1 MGEKKAIKEQK
12 IIENVLKSELDFIT
26 YVDADTGIY
35 HTIIT
40 NEETDVTPPTYG
52 DYAEVNEVTIPKFVH
67 PDDQEE
73 CAKALLL
80 SNIVEELSGKD
91 HIVVPYRLL
100 CDSSY
105 RRKELSIYYHGG
117 DRKTIVMVR
126 RDVTDSYEE
135 EQRQNERLYYAL
147 MDARHANQEK
157 NEFLER
163 MSHEIRTP
171 MNSIIGLSYLTKEY
185 ADNDKQVLENLDKI
199 NKSAHFLLSFID
211 DILNLSQIESG
222 NVAMVQ
228 QDVEFENFLADI
240 ARKVQKWA
248 KPKQITFA
256 MERRGAF
263 DREYSFDGEK
273 LGKALLNMLENAI
286 KYTRQEGR
294 VDFIVERLYD
304 SDGEATIRFEIRDNG
319 VGIEESFL
327 PYIYDPFE
335 QEDEHGTTLNGG
347 TGLGLSI
354 ARNIIEFMG
363 GKIDVYSEKG
373 KGSTFVVTVTLQKV
387 ADYEMSLRKQSKL
400 ENLDYDFSGKR
411 ALLVEDNE
419 VNIEI
424 TRNILKHKNLEV
436 EVAVNGEEGVNAFL
450 MHEPGY
456 YDVILMD
463 IRMPVMDGLTA
474 TKKIRNAEREDAKKI
489 PIIAMTANVFE
500 EDVRKSF
507 EAGMDAHLSKPVDIK
522 QMYFV
527 LDGMIYG

>member
-1 MGEKKAIKEQK
+1 MGEKKAIKEK
-12 IIENVLKSELDFIT
+12 EIIENVLKSELDFIT
-26 YVDADTGIY
+26 YVDADTGIC

-40 NEETDVTPPTYG
+40 NEGTEVTPPPYG
-52 DYAEVNEVTIPKFVH
+52 DYADVNEVAIPKYVH

-73 CAKALLL
+73 CARTLLL
-80 SNIVEELSGKD
+80 SNIIEELGSKD
-91 HIVVPYRLL
+91 HIVVSYRLL
-100 CDSSY
+100 CGSAY
-105 RRKELSIYYHGG
+105 RRKELSIYYHG
-117 DRKTIVMVR
+117 DDKKTIVMVR

-185 ADNDKQVLENLDKI
+185 VGHERQVLENLDKI

-228 QDVEFENFLADI
+228 QDVELESFLADLS
-240 ARKVQKWA
+240 RKAEKWA
-248 KPKQITFA
+248 KEKQIAFA
-256 MERRGAF
+256 MERRGDF
-263 DREYSFDGEK
+263 DREYCFDADK
-273 LGKALLNMLENAI
+273 LGKALLNILENAI
-286 KYTRQEGR
+286 KYTQQEGR
-294 VDFIVERLYD
+294 VDFIVERLHD
-304 SDGEATIRFEIRDNG
+304 ANEEATIRFEIRDNG
-319 VGIEESFL
+319 IGIEESFL

-335 QEDEHGTTLNGG
+335 QEEEHGTTLNGG

-363 GKIDVYSEKG
+363 GKIDAYSEKG

-387 ADYEMSLRKQSKL
+387 ADYETSLRKQSKQ
-400 ENLDYDFSGKR
+400 EKLDYDFSGKR

-424 TRNILKHKNLEV
+424 TRNILTHKNLEV
-436 EVAVNGEEGVNAFL
+436 EVAINGEEGVNAFL
-450 MHEPGY
+450 SHEPGY

-474 TKKIRNAEREDAKKI
+474 TQQIRSAEHADSRRI

-527 LDGMIYG
+527 LDSMIYG

>member
-1 MGEKKAIKEQK
+1 MGEKKAIKKQE
-12 IIENVLKSELDFIT
+12 IIEDVLKSELDFIT
-26 YVDADTGIY
+26 YVDVDTGIC
-35 HTIIT
+35 HTILT
-40 NEETDVTPPTYG
+40 NEKTDVIPPPYG
-52 DYAEVNEVTIPKFVH
+52 DYANVNEVVIPKYVH

-73 CAKALLL
+73 CERTLLL
-80 SNIVEELSGKD
+80 SNIVEELEGKD
-91 HIVVPYRLL
+91 HMVVSYRLL
-100 CDSSY
+100 CGSAY
-105 RRKELSIYYHGG
+105 RRKELGICYHG
-117 DRKTIVMVR
+117 DDKKTIVMVR

-185 ADNDKQVLENLDKI
+185 VSNERQVLENLDKI

-228 QDVEFENFLADI
+228 QDVDLENFLVDISHEAD
-240 ARKVQKWA
+240 KWA
-248 KPKQITFA
+248 REKQIAFS
-256 MERRGAF
+256 MERRGDF
-263 DREYSFDGEK
+263 DREYCFDADK
-273 LGKALLNMLENAI
+273 LGKALLNILENAV
-286 KYTRQEGR
+286 KYTPQEGR
-294 VDFIVERLYD
+294 VDFIVERLHD
-304 SDGEATIRFEIRDNG
+304 ANEEATIRFEVRDNG
-319 VGIEESFL
+319 IGIEESFL

-335 QEDEHGTTLNGG
+335 QEEEHGTTLNGG

-354 ARNIIEFMG
+354 VRNIIEFMG
-363 GKIDVYSEKG
+363 GKIDAYSEKG
-373 KGSTFVVTVTLQKV
+373 KGSTFVITVTLQKV
-387 ADYEMSLRKQSKL
+387 ADYETSLRKQSKL

-424 TRNILKHKNLEV
+424 TRNILTHKNLEV
-436 EVAVNGEEGVNAFL
+436 EVAVNGQEGVNAFL
-450 MHEPGY
+450 SHEPGY

-474 TKKIRNAEREDAKKI
+474 TQQIRSAERADGRRI

-527 LDGMIYG
+527 LDSMIFG